1 MLRQPLSSKNM
12 GLVLAGA
19 LLLCLLI
26 DIGFHLQQN
35 RNADNQE
42 SKMVWQRDREM
53 GVPDTGPGENASPE
67 ERQQARTR
75 ALEEK
80 MTQDRACS
88 TGSSQ

>member
-12 GLVLAGA
+12 GLVLGGV

-35 RNADNQE
+35 RTVDSQE
-42 SKMVWQRDREM
+42 AKMVWQRDREM
-53 GVPDTGPGENASPE
+53 GVPDTGLGENASPE

-80 MTQDRACS
+80 MTQDRS
-88 TGSSQ
+88 GVTTISQ